1 MSQLIPNT
9 NQLIIDNFCG
19 RCGNDIPSHDNF
31 CRQCGTQ
38 VHGLEPMEADTIST
52 TGSSLIPA
60 DQIVSV
66 PPMSAIGAS
75 NQQQLSI
82 SADPIKIVLNNRLY
96 VGFLIALLGPLGLPA
111 LWFSPR
117 FSKTFKIVATL
128 AFVLVTIVLPLAIVW
143 YFMFYSMRP
152 LLDVLTP

>member
-38 VHGLEPMEADTIST
+38 VHGLEPIDSNTIST

-60 DQIVSV
+60 DQNAVGS
-66 PPMSAIGAS
+66 STTTLATAS
-75 NQQQLSI
+75 
-82 SADPIKIVLNNRLY
+82 PIQTVLNNRLY

-128 AFVLVTIVLPLAIVW
+128 AFVLVTIVLPVAIIW

-152 LLDVLTP
+152 LLDVLAP